1 MVSRLLASLLLL
13 QATAAWS
20 DEVAMLA
27 LAEKSRCL
35 NCHEVRE
42 TIRGPAWIDVAERYR
57 GRADAREMLVL
68 KVRNG
73 GSGAWGDDYM
83 SPNRRVAEED
93 VRTLVEWILKL
104 E

>member
-1 MVSRLLASLLLL
+1 
-13 QATAAWS
+13 
-20 DEVAMLA
+20 MLA

-57 GRADAREMLVL
+57 GQADALEALVL

-73 GSGAWGDDYM
+73 GSGVWGDDYM